1 MAQRPSLPKMNPG
14 GFAEARA
21 SQAST
26 IRWPCFSRIL
36 EPTSWRFPGRVS
48 HQTRAVRVIAAVK
61 RPIAR
66 PFQMPTA
73 PALQMKAPK

>member
-1 MAQRPSLPKMNPG
+1 VPSDYSFSGPVNKENYGMAQRPSLPKMNPG

-36 EPTSWRFPGRVS
+36 ERLRGAFQVESATK
-48 HQTRAVRVIAAVK
+48 RA
-61 RPIAR
+61 P
-66 PFQMPTA
+66 
-73 PALQMKAPK
+73 